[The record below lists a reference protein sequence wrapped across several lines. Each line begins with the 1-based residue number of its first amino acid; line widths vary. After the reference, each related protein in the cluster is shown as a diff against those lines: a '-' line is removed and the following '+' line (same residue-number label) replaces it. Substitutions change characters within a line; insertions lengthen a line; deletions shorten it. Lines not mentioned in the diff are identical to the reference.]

1 MTVKEFVYDYFFP
14 EGCLKSKQKDFLF
27 KLCKRGTDISKKE
40 NVIFLYRGS
49 LSQPTFLYE
58 KKVVKFW
65 IETQSRTKDFVIWVL
80 YEDRSTTY

>member
-14 EGCLKSKQKDFLF
+14 EGYLKSKQKDFLF

-40 NVIFLYRGS
+40 NVILLHRGS
-49 LSQPTFLYE
+49 FAQPIFLYE

-65 IETQSRTKDFVIWVL
+65 IETQSHTNNYIVWVL
-80 YEDRSTTY
+80 YEE